1 MRRAGERR
9 TLQRRD
15 VHATPPLAVLAVA
28 LVRRRQARACTRD
41 RRGIQGVLVL
51 TENPNVRS
59 ACPVQR
65 PLLGLVVCP
74 RCRERFA
81 LDVYEEAPTARGH
94 ELEVI
99 EGALRCQGCSVSYP
113 IVAGVPRLLA
123 PALLARVRA
132 RHPRFFARHPDFLAG
147 HAPSDDPLADTLE
160 SFTRQRL
167 DLDLPGPELA
177 AQWRRNLQRNLGEAL
192 RLDELHG
199 RRILDVGCGFGRH
212 LLVAAEH
219 GAEVVGIDL
228 SGGVDVAYRHL
239 AGRPN
244 CHVIQ
249 ANVHERPLRTACF
262 DVVWSFGV
270 LHHMPDPA
278 AGFRTLPDFA
288 RPDGGL
294 VAIWVY
300 GYRGM
305 SFTYRL
311 SHMRAL
317 HAVTR
322 SMSGSARLRA
332 SRAVAA
338 TLSALYWEPLRVMR
352 GLGLGGVVDRM
363 PLSDYVAHG
372 WKARV
377 AGVHDRLSTPIT
389 HFHDRDELVEWLR
402 AAGLTDVRV
411 EDTDRRGWRAS
422 GRRATSLAATTRP
435 HAGANGLDLHEDRPA
450 AH

>member
-1 MRRAGERR
+1 LTGGAQ
-9 TLQRRD
+9 LNNAHD
-15 VHATPPLAVLAVA
+15 VKRAVL
-28 LVRRRQARACTRD
+28 
-41 RRGIQGVLVL
+41 
-51 TENPNVRS
+51 
-59 ACPVQR
+59 
-65 PLLGLVVCP
+65 GLIVCP

-81 LDVYEEAPTARGH
+81 LDVLREDTPTHDAER
-94 ELEVI
+94 EVL
-99 EGALRCQGCSVSYP
+99 EGALRCTRCATAYP
-113 IVAGVPRLLA
+113 VVGGIPRLLA
-123 PALLARVRA
+123 PPLLAQVRA
-132 RHPRFFARHPDFLAG
+132 RHPRFFADHPQFLAG
-147 HAPSDDPLADTLE
+147 HRDDADPLADTLA

-177 AQWRRNLQRNLGEAL
+177 AQWRVNLQRNLGDAL
-192 RLDELHG
+192 TLDDLRG

-212 LLVAAEH
+212 SMIASDH

-228 SGGVDVAYRHL
+228 SGGVEVAYGHFGR
-239 AGRPN
+239 RPN

-249 ANVHERPLRTACF
+249 GNVYERPLRDACF

-278 AGFRTLPDFA
+278 AGFRALVDFA

-294 VAIWVY
+294 IAIWVY

-322 SMSGSARLRA
+322 QLSGPARLRM
-332 SRAVAA
+332 SQIVAA
-338 TLSALYWEPLRVMR
+338 GLSVGYWEPLRMLR
-352 GLGLGGVVDRM
+352 MLGAGELVERM
-363 PLSDYVAHG
+363 PLKDYLPHG
-372 WKARV
+372 WGARV

-389 HFHDRDELVEWLR
+389 HFHDRDELLEWLR
-402 AAGLTDVRV
+402 TARLADVRV

-422 GRRATSLAATTRP
+422 GRRAPRLTAVARP
-435 HAGANGLDLHEDRPA
+435 QSHTNGVAHQDPDPA
-450 AH
+450 FIH